1 MKLQSAVRLLY
12 PPQCVSCGTL
22 TDSDF
27 GLCGDCW
34 RDTAFIGGLVCDAC
48 GTPLPGEDDGTIVHC
63 DDCMTIARPWTRGR
77 AAFVYKDN
85 GRKMVLGIKHSDRT
99 DLARAA
105 GGWMATAA
113 APLLQPGTVIVPVPL
128 HWTRLL
134 TRRYNQSALLAHWIA
149 SAVNRP
155 VCPDALVRK
164 TRTKSLE
171 GHSRDARFA
180 ALQGAIAPHPGRVN
194 HIKGRP
200 VLLIDDVMTSGAT
213 LAASTEALHAVGAG
227 PVCVLLLARVA
238 KDA

>member
-12 PPQCVSCGTL
+12 PPQCVSCAAL

-48 GTPLPGEDDGTIVHC
+48 GTPLPGDDTGEALHC
-63 DDCMTIARPWTRGR
+63 DDCMTIARPWTKGR
-77 AAFVYKDN
+77 AAMLYKDN

-113 APLLQPGTVIVPVPL
+113 APLLQADTLIVPVPL

-134 TRRYNQSALLAHWIA
+134 RRRYNQSALLAHWVAHAIG
-149 SAVNRP
+149 RK
-155 VCPDALVRK
+155 VCPDALIRK

-180 ALQGAIAPHPGRVN
+180 ALQGSIAPHPGRLAQ
-194 HIKGRP
+194 IKDRP
-200 VLLIDDVMTSGAT
+200 ILLIDDVMTSGAT
-213 LAASTEALHAVGAG
+213 LAACTEALRAAGAG

>member
-12 PPQCVSCGTL
+12 PPQCVSCGAL

-48 GTPLPGEDDGTIVHC
+48 GTPLPGADDGTTVHC
-63 DDCMTIARPWTRGR
+63 DDCMTIARPWARGR
-77 AAFVYKDN
+77 AAMLYQDN

-113 APLLQPGTVIVPVPL
+113 TPLLQADTVIVPVPL

-134 TRRYNQSALLAHWIA
+134 SRRYNQSALLAHWIA
-149 SAVNRP
+149 ASVQRP
-155 VCPDALVRK
+155 VCPDALIRK
-164 TRTKSLE
+164 TRTKALE

-180 ALQGAIAPHPGRVN
+180 ALQGAIAPHPGRVAQ
-194 HIKGRP
+194 IKDRP

-213 LAASTEALHAVGAG
+213 LAACTEALHAAGAG

>member
-1 MKLQSAVRLLY
+1 MKLQSAVRLIY
-12 PPQCVSCGTL
+12 PPQCVSCGAL

-48 GTPLPGEDDGTIVHC
+48 GTPLPGTDDGEALHC
-63 DDCMTIARPWTRGR
+63 DDCMTIARPWARGR
-77 AAFVYKDN
+77 AAMLYQDN

-113 APLLQPGTVIVPVPL
+113 APLLQPETVIVPVPL

-134 TRRYNQSALLAHWIA
+134 SRRYNQSALLAHWVA
-149 SAVNRP
+149 STVNRP
-155 VCPDALVRK
+155 VCPDALIRK

-180 ALQGAIAPHPGRVN
+180 ALQGAIAPHPGRLGQIKN
-194 HIKGRP
+194 RHI
-200 VLLIDDVMTSGAT
+200 LLIDDVMTSGAT
-213 LAASTEALHAVGAG
+213 LAACTEALTTAGAG
-227 PVCVLLLARVA
+227 QVCVLLLARVA

>member
-12 PPQCVSCGTL
+12 PPQCVSCGAL

-48 GTPLPGEDDGTIVHC
+48 GTPLPGEDDGAVVHC

-113 APLLQPGTVIVPVPL
+113 APLLQADTVIVPVPL

-134 TRRYNQSALLAHWIA
+134 SRRYNQSALLAHWIA

-180 ALQGAIAPHPGRVN
+180 ALQGAIAPHPGRVAQ
-194 HIKGRP
+194 IKARP
-200 VLLIDDVMTSGAT
+200 ILLVDDVMTSGAT
-213 LAASTEALHAVGAG
+213 LAACTEALSAAGAG
-227 PVCVLLLARVA
+227 PVCVVMLARVA

>member
-1 MKLQSAVRLLY
+1 LKLQSAVRLLY
-12 PPQCVSCGTL
+12 PPQCVSCGAL

-48 GTPLPGEDDGTIVHC
+48 GTPLPGEDDGTAVHC

-113 APLLQPGTVIVPVPL
+113 APLLHPDTVLVPVPL

-134 TRRYNQSALLAHWIA
+134 SRRYNQSALLAHWVA
-149 SAVNRP
+149 SAVKRP
-155 VCPDALVRK
+155 VCPDALIRK
-164 TRTKSLE
+164 TRTKPLE

-180 ALQGAIAPHPGRVN
+180 ALQGSIAPHPGRIDRVKN
-194 HIKGRP
+194 RP
-200 VLLIDDVMTSGAT
+200 ILLIDDVMTSGAT
-213 LAASTEALHAVGAG
+213 LAACTEALSAAGAG

>member
-12 PPQCVSCGTL
+12 PPQCVSCAAL

-48 GTPLPGEDDGTIVHC
+48 GTPLPGEDDGTVVHC
-63 DDCMTIARPWTRGR
+63 DDCMTVARPWVRGR
-77 AAFVYKDN
+77 SAMLYQDN
-85 GRKMVLGIKHSDRT
+85 GRKMVLGIKHADRT

-105 GGWMATAA
+105 GGWMATVA
-113 APLLQPGTVIVPVPL
+113 APLMQPDTVIVPVPL
-128 HWTRLL
+128 HWSRLL
-134 TRRYNQSALLAHWIA
+134 RRRYNQSALLAHWIA
-149 SAVNRP
+149 ASVLRP
-155 VCPDALVRK
+155 VCPDALIRK

-180 ALQGAIAPHPGRVN
+180 ALQGAIAAHPGRLAQ
-194 HIKGRP
+194 IKDRP
-200 VLLIDDVMTSGAT
+200 ILLIDDVMTSGAT
-213 LAASTEALHAVGAG
+213 LAACTEALRAAGAG